1 MNKPLKGEEVPLGW
15 GRVLSVSFCAHRP
28 PHSLMYETRYLW
40 HFEIVF
46 TLYRPTLMDQLI
58 PAAFPLPVREVLEKS
73 INARACEE
81 TLAQER

>member
-1 MNKPLKGEEVPLGW
+1 
-15 GRVLSVSFCAHRP
+15 
-28 PHSLMYETRYLW
+28 
-40 HFEIVF
+40 
-46 TLYRPTLMDQLI
+46 MDQLI